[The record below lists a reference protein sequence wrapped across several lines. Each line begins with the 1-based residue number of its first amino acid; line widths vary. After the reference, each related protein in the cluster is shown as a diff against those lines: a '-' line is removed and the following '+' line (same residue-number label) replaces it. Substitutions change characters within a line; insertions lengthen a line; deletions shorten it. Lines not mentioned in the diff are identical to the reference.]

1 MLRFKLKKLNRNDFI
16 KLVDNNK
23 IWSKTMTLTEIKEL
37 LEYLEKEIP
46 KYKYDYDKKFIMNL
60 RRKELK
66 SKIEKILA
74 QNYGNINE
82 RVTESLFIFWEFV
95 GDEYPGNIISNCR
108 ELGLSVKEYE
118 AMDNS
123 YRKKGIICIQEKEVI
138 LEIMQA
144 IKNYINE
151 NLKNDNIK

>member
-74 QNYGNINE
+74 QNYGNIND